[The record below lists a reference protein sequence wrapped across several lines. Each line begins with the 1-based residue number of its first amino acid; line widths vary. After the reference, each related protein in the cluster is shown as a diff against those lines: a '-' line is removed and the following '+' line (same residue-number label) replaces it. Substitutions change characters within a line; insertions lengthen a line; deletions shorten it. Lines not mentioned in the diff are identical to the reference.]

1 MHKESNHQEN
11 TVNKNNLKLAFKV
24 GLTGIVILAGTWVV
38 LKISREILKELEGM
52 GL

>member
-1 MHKESNHQEN
+1 MNKELNQKKIDN
-11 TVNKNNLKLAFKV
+11 RNNLELALKV
-24 GLTGIVILAGTWVV
+24 GVVGIVILAGTWVA

>member
-1 MHKESNHQEN
+1 MNKELNQKKIIN
-11 TVNKNNLKLAFKV
+11 RNNLELALKV
-24 GLTGIVILAGTWVV
+24 GVAGIVILAGTWVV